1 MRNESLSILAVNPGS
16 RYVGVAI
23 FRGLDLYDWRVRTVR
38 ESLLQEKAAA
48 VTGLL
53 AGIIDRYDINMLVV
67 KKIHPSRSSKN
78 LEHILREIRGLAR
91 KRDMDFR
98 ELTIDDVERRID
110 SERVGNKRLLMDK
123 VAARYPDLYLELER
137 EKRNK
142 NPYLVRMFEAV
153 ALGVACLHETDMPG
167 RKVGQKK

>member
-1 MRNESLSILAVNPGS
+1 MQNESLSILAVNPGS

-23 FRGLDLYDWRVRTVR
+23 FRGLDLYDWRVRTVSER
-38 ESLLQEKAAA
+38 SMEAKAAA

-53 AGIIDRYDINMLVV
+53 AGIIDRYDVNMLAV

-78 LEHILREIRGLAR
+78 LEHIVGKIRGLAR
-91 KRDMDFR
+91 KLDVDFR
-98 ELTIDDVERRID
+98 EFTIDDVERRID
-110 SERVGNKRLLMDK
+110 SERIGNKRLLMDK

-153 ALGVACLHETDMPG
+153 ALGVACLHETDMPR

>member
-1 MRNESLSILAVNPGS
+1 MRNENLSVLAVNPGS

-23 FRGLDLYDWRVRTVR
+23 FRGLDLYDWRVRTVSER
-38 ESLLQEKAAA
+38 SMEAKAAA

-53 AGIIDRYDINMLVV
+53 AGIIDRYDVNMLVV

-78 LEHILREIRGLAR
+78 LEHIVGKIRGLAR
-91 KRDMDFR
+91 TQDVDFR
-98 ELTIDDVERRID
+98 ELTIEDVEGRID
-110 SERVGNKRLLMDK
+110 SEPIRNKRLLMDK

-153 ALGVACLHETDMPG
+153 ALGVACLHETDMPR